1 MERLCKTCGKTYD
14 SSSGYCPF
22 CGSKDFDAVAPKV
35 DNRKVEP
42 KKTPEEK
49 IIKTRTNL
57 NTDFSSLA
65 SVFWVIGL
73 LTLLAGIGLAIYMFI
88 EVEILSAVIVLLVG
102 VLCSVLSF
110 GLDRAC
116 KAIES
121 AHDRIDALEKELN
134 KIKSKR

>member
-14 SSSGYCPF
+14 SSCGYCPF
-22 CGSKDFDAVAPKV
+22 CGSKDFDAAVLNV
-35 DNRKVEP
+35 DNKKVEP
-42 KKTPEEK
+42 KKTIEEK

-57 NTDFSSLA
+57 NTEFSTLGA
-65 SVFWVIGL
+65 LFWVIGL
-73 LTLLAGIGLAIYMFI
+73 ITLLAGIGIGIFYLCSFELIVGLVSLFAG
-88 EVEILSAVIVLLVG
+88 ILSG
-102 VLCSVLSF
+102 VMSF